1 MIPSSRRRVSRPRRT
16 FAVVA
21 ALVAVALLATACTD
35 DGSDAAPDAEGSDG
49 RGPVITVP
57 TVPFTLLDEQLSE
70 RVARAGLG
78 GATLIVEQD
87 GTELH
92 RFVTGA
98 ATTDTPLALAE
109 TGMWLTAA
117 TLMTLVDDGLVSLD
131 EPVGTRLTFM
141 ADGPSG
147 EITLRQLLSQTSGLP
162 REAEC
167 ATVTECDEVIAV
179 TPLLGEPGSVF
190 AVSAVG
196 YHVAARLA
204 EEVTGK
210 PWADLV
216 RERLFD
222 PLDMGATRFRPPGE
236 TSPGPANDPDAGLLA
251 ADGETTSDDLGRFL
265 RMILARGAAP
275 DGQLIE
281 VSSVEEME
289 RDQTPNLDTSDEA
302 WVAATGIP
310 TYGLGVWRDRL
321 RGDGTALASMVS
333 APNRFGVYP
342 LVDRTRN
349 AWAVIAV
356 DDDPLA
362 PFQAVRDSAAVAQLM
377 AAAIDTDGRAIR
389 RPGSTIPR

>member
-1 MIPSSRRRVSRPRRT
+1 MFALVVS
-16 FAVVA
+16 
-21 ALVAVALLATACTD
+21 LVAVVLLAAGCTD
-35 DGSDAAPDAEGSDG
+35 DVSDPGTDAEGVDG

-57 TVPFTLLDEQLSE
+57 TVPFALVDEQLAG
-70 RVARAGLG
+70 RVARAGLD
-78 GATLIVEQD
+78 GATLVVEQD

-92 RFVTGA
+92 RFVAGTA
-98 ATTDTPLALAE
+98 ATDTPLPLAE
-109 TGMWLTAA
+109 TGMWITAA

-131 EPVGTRLTFM
+131 EPVGDRLAFM
-141 ADGPSG
+141 ADGPVG

-162 REAEC
+162 RQVDC
-167 ATVTECDEVIAV
+167 TTVADCDEVIAA
-179 TPLLGEPGSVF
+179 TPLRGEPGSVF
-190 AVSAVG
+190 AVSPVG
-196 YHVAARLA
+196 FHVAARLA
-204 EEVTGK
+204 EEVTGDR
-210 PWADLV
+210 WDDV
-216 RERLFD
+216 VGDRLFD
-222 PLDMGATRFRPPGE
+222 PLAMRATRFRPPDEAVPGS
-236 TSPGPANDPDAGLLA
+236 TSVPDAGLLA

-265 RMILARGAAP
+265 RMILARGATP

-281 VSSVEEME
+281 ASSVEEME

-342 LVDRTRN
+342 LIDRTRN

>member
-1 MIPSSRRRVSRPRRT
+1 M
-16 FAVVA
+16 FALVA
-21 ALVAVALLATACTD
+21 ALVAVALLAAACTD
-35 DGSDAAPDAEGSDG
+35 DGSDPGTDAEAAEG

-57 TVPFTLLDEQLSE
+57 TVPFSLIDEQLSE
-70 RVARAGLG
+70 RVARAGLD
-78 GATLIVEQD
+78 GAALVVEQD
-87 GTELH
+87 GTQLH
-92 RFVTGA
+92 RFVAGS
-98 ATTDTPLALAE
+98 ATTDTPLPLAE

-131 EPVGTRLTFM
+131 EPVGARLPFM
-141 ADGPSG
+141 ADGPVG

-162 REAEC
+162 REVDC
-167 ATVTECDEVIAV
+167 ATVTDCDEVIAAI
-179 TPLLGEPGSVF
+179 PLLGEPGSVF
-190 AVSAVG
+190 ALSPVG

-204 EEVTGK
+204 EEVTGD
-210 PWADLV
+210 PWAVLV
-216 RERLFD
+216 GDRLFG
-222 PLDMGATRFRPPGE
+222 PLAMGATRFRPPGE
-236 TSPGPANDPDAGLLA
+236 ALPGAASVPDPGLLA
-251 ADGETTSDDLGRFL
+251 ADGTTTGDDLGRFL
-265 RMILARGAAP
+265 RMILARGATP
-275 DGQLIE
+275 DGQLID

-289 RDQTPNLDTSDEA
+289 RDQTPNLDTSGEA

-349 AWAVIAV
+349 AWAVLAV